1 MRTAHL
7 VKRPRLTERKRAANR
22 LNAQKSTG
30 PRTERGKRRSSLN
43 ALKHGVFARSLEESM
58 QGLGEDPAE
67 FERLKRDFIVSFQP
81 ATPFEAALV
90 DDLASLWWRKARA
103 EAGLQVKD
111 AERGHIERG
120 RELSD
125 LNRLDVPASKEEI
138 HEVGLMRLPDSQSKF
153 EEAGRFLKMLLARVE
168 RGKEPAD
175 AEVTIRILYGGRPT
189 WRAQLILRLA
199 KDLREAEARQAAA
212 APPEPDPAAD
222 GEEQPE
228 EFVETDGSA
237 PMQPPDVYAEPDDA
251 ATGEPPE
258 DANAAEEDDEAEEND
273 EAGSS
278 PQVLRALLV
287 NELTA
292 EMIEV
297 DREHALFLE
306 RHVEYS
312 GAVYDSHLAPRDS
325 RWPALMRYEND
336 LESRIDRKL
345 KQLEKL
351 QSVGGWGGRLRR
363 SNGYVLPRLN
373 GGRCAR
379 SSPSPVPLRSLRS
392 AAAVPINPELRI
404 PSPASQVP
412 GSESRTPAPMP
423 RKMHKQSRHLHHGK
437 SSAPAKE
444 PKTNRQRSPNE
455 ATKRPSRAIRS
466 RQARREI

>member
-1 MRTAHL
+1 MKTTHL
-7 VKRPRLTERKRAANR
+7 VNRRCLAERQRAANR
-22 LNAQKSTG
+22 LNARKSTG

-43 ALKHGVFARSLEESM
+43 ALKHGVFARSLKESM

-67 FERLKRDFIVSFQP
+67 FERLRRDFIVSFQP

-90 DDLASLWWRKARA
+90 DDLASLWWRNARAERA

-138 HEVGLMRLPDSQSKF
+138 HKVGLMRLPDSQSKF

-168 RGKEPAD
+168 RGREPVD
-175 AEVTIRILYGGRPT
+175 AEVTIRILYGEKPN
-189 WRAQLILRLA
+189 WRGQLILSLA
-199 KDLREAEARQAAA
+199 KDLRDAEARQARQAA
-212 APPEPDPAAD
+212 DAPPELDPAMP
-222 GEEQPE
+222 GEEPSE
-228 EFVETDGSA
+228 DSAERDGSA
-237 PMQPPDVYAEPDDA
+237 ALESPEGYAEPDDVCA
-251 ATGEPPE
+251 GGLPDDSDEAY
-258 DANAAEEDDEAEEND
+258 AAEESVEA
-273 EAGSS
+273 ASS
-278 PQVLRALLV
+278 PQVVRALLV

-345 KQLEKL
+345 KQLERL
-351 QSVGGWGGRLRR
+351 QSVDGWGGRLRR
-363 SNGYVLPRLN
+363 LN
-373 GGRCAR
+373 GCVAPRVSGGSCADASPR
-379 SSPSPVPLRSLRS
+379 PIQRPRPSTALVSRAPSP
-392 AAAVPINPELRI
+392 
-404 PSPASQVP
+404 
-412 GSESRTPAPMP
+412 GSRTPAPVP
-423 RKMHKQSRHLHHGK
+423 RKMQKRSRQVLHGK
-437 SSAPAKE
+437 GQAPEKE

-455 ATKRPSRAIRS
+455 ATKRPSEAIRS
-466 RQARREI
+466 REARPRI